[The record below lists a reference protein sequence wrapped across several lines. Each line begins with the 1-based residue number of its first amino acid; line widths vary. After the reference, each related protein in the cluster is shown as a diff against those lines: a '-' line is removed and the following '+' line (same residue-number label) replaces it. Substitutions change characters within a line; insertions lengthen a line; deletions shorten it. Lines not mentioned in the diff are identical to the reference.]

1 MKKHILLEASAL
13 SELEKVL
20 MNERGSR
27 MINFGACKIDKL
39 IRYYKL
45 ALDNNLKNTRFSIE
59 AEFDN
64 RSLPEFIVPMKELTA
79 PVPRAYSLEL
89 MQKVVDAKGDI
100 EPILREA
107 HKSLDFSGLI
117 VKAYVIALTIG
128 ESGLA
133 DGLMTFIKSIGTYT
147 KYMPRY
153 LELCQLNTG
162 MPEKLAELTRDAE
175 SYRSW

>member
-1 MKKHILLEASAL
+1 MKKRILLEAAL
-13 SELEKVL
+13 SELDKVQ
-20 MNERGSR
+20 MNEDGTR
-27 MINFGACKIDKL
+27 MINFGACKVDKL

-45 ALDNNLKNTRFSIE
+45 ALEHNLKNTRFSIE

-64 RSLPEFIVPMKELTA
+64 RGLREFIVPMKELTA

-107 HKSLDFSGLI
+107 HKSFDFSGLI

-133 DGLMTFIKSIGTYT
+133 DGLMAFIKSIGTYT
-147 KYMPRY
+147 RYMPRY